1 MVITSK
7 LRRHKV
13 MERAMRALMGN
24 NLPPRFKFKDTYD
37 SIEVPTTHQQ
47 HLPSQATLEAKF
59 DELIAEEEVVAPTTQ
74 IKADMVVSSNLEV
87 GTSNLFV
94 DTETGN
100 VGIGTTAPA
109 YTLDVA
115 GDINLSGDF
124 YQGGSPFVSSLWTE
138 NAGKLYY
145 NGGNVGIG
153 TTNPMNT
160 GLHIANSYFASGGN
174 TTHLDPQIFITGDS
188 GTGGNQVS
196 AIGFSG
202 NSSGD
207 THQRMVAGSVYYKGG
222 GGNYGLDGYLGIA
235 VANSSAGGSD
245 PYGLTEG
252 ELESHTRIAIKN
264 NGNVGIGT
272 TSPGAKLHIY
282 QSGASSTNLVD
293 KRTSRSTAQYKQHI
307 NYTHYAS
314 VAEGPTRDPDNSR
327 GLWVGNMVDENDGSP
342 SGANFMA
349 FTNSFQFYVVADQ
362 TKYDDGLS
370 FISNTDTLKY
380 SDGNFIKAMHIDSG
394 GNVGIGTTNPSA
406 SLHVQGAQNIFGNNG
421 GGSNIVINDIPQ
433 ARWMIGTGGYALSF
447 SKHSSTSD
455 EYSTW
460 SEKVRIDQNGNVGI
474 GTASPG
480 YKLDVNGTM
489 RHNGLSMSSGTT
501 VDQLTTITK
510 SLTITAAWM
519 DTGIKATNLAT
530 GTYIVQIYNVS
541 DHGSGGSNFE
551 ETYSGVM
558 SWFAGNTNSTE
569 STEIYMTSAGHAPN
583 DNHIYLRVMRTVSA
597 DTNNLKLQIRK
608 DTSMSSA
615 YTYTFKFR
623 RMI

>member
-1 MVITSK
+1 
-7 LRRHKV
+7 
-13 MERAMRALMGN
+13 MRALMGN

-59 DELIAEEEVVAPTTQ
+59 DELIAEEDVVAPTTQ

-94 DTETGN
+94 DTQTGNIGIGTTSPTKILHLAAGTNPQILVEDTGDANRSEIRFKTATTDWCLGQHGGDTGKFKIANDTTVGSGSLVTIDQSGN
-100 VGIGTTAPA
+100 VGIGTSSPLNLLHLSSDNTS
-109 YTLDVA
+109 LDA
-115 GDINLSGDF
+115 SGSATFDE
-124 YQGGSPFVSSLWTE
+124 YSLIIHNTRGSVSNNTE
-138 NAGKLYY
+138 LGLCFNHYDTSYPSSSRTPGAAITHERIDSWSKGKLHFKTKSG
-145 NGGNVGIG
+145 NTEAASCDTRMTIDAGGNVGIG
-153 TTNPMNT
+153 TNSPMTT

-174 TTHLDPQIFITGDS
+174 TDHFNPQIFITGDS

-202 NSSGD
+202 NSTGD
-207 THQRMVAGSVYYKGG
+207 GHQRMVAGSVYYKGG
-222 GGNYGLDGYLGIA
+222 GGNYGMDGYLGIA
-235 VANSSAGGSD
+235 VANSSTGGAD

-272 TSPGAKLHIY
+272 
-282 QSGASSTNLVD
+282 
-293 KRTSRSTAQYKQHI
+293 
-307 NYTHYAS
+307 
-314 VAEGPTRDPDNSR
+314 
-327 GLWVGNMVDENDGSP
+327 
-342 SGANFMA
+342 
-349 FTNSFQFYVVADQ
+349 
-362 TKYDDGLS
+362 
-370 FISNTDTLKY
+370 
-380 SDGNFIKAMHIDSG
+380 
-394 GNVGIGTTNPSA
+394 
-406 SLHVQGAQNIFGNNG
+406 NN
-421 GGSNIVINDIPQ
+421 
-433 ARWMIGTGGYALSF
+433 
-447 SKHSSTSD
+447 
-455 EYSTW
+455 
-460 SEKVRIDQNGNVGI
+460 
-474 GTASPG
+474 PG
-480 YKLDVNGTM
+480 YKLEVNGTM

-501 VDQLTTITK
+501 VDQLTTIEK

-541 DHGSGGSNFE
+541 DHGSGGSNYE
-551 ETYSGVM
+551 ETYSGIM

-569 STEIYMTSAGHAPN
+569 ATEIPLTAAGHAPN

-615 YTYTFKFR
+615 YTYTFEFR

>member
-59 DELIAEEEVVAPTTQ
+59 DELIAEEDVVAPTTQ

-94 DTETGN
+94 DTQTGNIGIGTTSPTKILHLAAGTNPQILVEDTGDANRSEIRFKTATTDWCLGQHGGDTGKFKIANDTTVGSGSLVTIDQSGN
-100 VGIGTTAPA
+100 VGIGTSSPLNLLHLSSDNTS
-109 YTLDVA
+109 LDA
-115 GDINLSGDF
+115 SGSATFDE
-124 YQGGSPFVSSLWTE
+124 YSLIIHNTRGSVSNNTE
-138 NAGKLYY
+138 LGLCFNHYDTSYPSSSRTPGAAITHERIDSWSKGKLHFKTKSG
-145 NGGNVGIG
+145 NTEAASCDTRMTIDAGGNVGIG
-153 TTNPMNT
+153 TNSPMTT

-174 TTHLDPQIFITGDS
+174 TDHFNPQIFITGDS

-202 NSSGD
+202 NSTGD
-207 THQRMVAGSVYYKGG
+207 GHQRMVAGSVYYKGG
-222 GGNYGLDGYLGIA
+222 GGNYGMDGYLGIA
-235 VANSSAGGSD
+235 VANSSTGGAD

-272 TSPGAKLHIY
+272 
-282 QSGASSTNLVD
+282 
-293 KRTSRSTAQYKQHI
+293 
-307 NYTHYAS
+307 
-314 VAEGPTRDPDNSR
+314 
-327 GLWVGNMVDENDGSP
+327 
-342 SGANFMA
+342 
-349 FTNSFQFYVVADQ
+349 
-362 TKYDDGLS
+362 
-370 FISNTDTLKY
+370 
-380 SDGNFIKAMHIDSG
+380 
-394 GNVGIGTTNPSA
+394 
-406 SLHVQGAQNIFGNNG
+406 NN
-421 GGSNIVINDIPQ
+421 
-433 ARWMIGTGGYALSF
+433 
-447 SKHSSTSD
+447 
-455 EYSTW
+455 
-460 SEKVRIDQNGNVGI
+460 
-474 GTASPG
+474 PG
-480 YKLDVNGTM
+480 YKLEVNGTM

-501 VDQLTTITK
+501 VDQLTTIEK

-541 DHGSGGSNFE
+541 DHGSGGSNYE
-551 ETYSGVM
+551 ETYSGIM

-569 STEIYMTSAGHAPN
+569 ATEIPLTAAGHAPN

-615 YTYTFKFR
+615 YTYTFEFR